1 MQSILAVDPG
11 TTQSGWCRYNGADIS
26 SGIFENAL
34 MRKWIEESGASELAI
49 EMVAS
54 YGMPVGR
61 EVFET
66 CVWIGRF
73 VQSWRSPEL
82 VRLIYRKDVKLH
94 LCGDSRAK
102 DSNIRAALIDRF
114 GALGTK
120 KAPGVLYGT
129 KGDAW
134 QAIALAVTAWDKAR
148 AA

>member
-11 TTQSGWCRYNGADIS
+11 TTQSGWCRYNGSDIS
-26 SGIFENAL
+26 SGIFGNEL
-34 MRKWIEESGASELAI
+34 MRKWIEESGAGELAI

-73 VQSWRSPEL
+73 VQSWRAPEL
-82 VRLIYRKDVKLH
+82 VKLIYRKDVKLH

-102 DSNIRAALIDRF
+102 DSNIRQALIDRF
-114 GALGTK
+114 GAPGTK
-120 KAPGVLYGT
+120 KA
-129 KGDAW
+129 
-134 QAIALAVTAWDKAR
+134 
-148 AA
+148 